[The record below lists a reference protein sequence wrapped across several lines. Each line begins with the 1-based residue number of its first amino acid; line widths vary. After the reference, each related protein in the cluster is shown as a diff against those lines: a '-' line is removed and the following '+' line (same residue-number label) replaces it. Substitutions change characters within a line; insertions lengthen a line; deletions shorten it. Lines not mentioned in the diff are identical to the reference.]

1 MRSSVHILSK
11 DYTICIK
18 DKLGFI
24 TILSLKGDLRA
35 EGSQVK

>member
-1 MRSSVHILSK
+1 MHKFSK
-11 DYTICIK
+11 DYTMCIK

-24 TILSLKGDLRA
+24 VFLSLERDLRV

>member
-1 MRSSVHILSK
+1 MHIFSK

-24 TILSLKGDLRA
+24 VFLSLIRDLRA